1 MDRCA
6 DVTRLKRRLIALL
19 AKDEAAFAA
28 LSGRLSAAMTRAWSF
43 GVAAAFRRALEI
55 LRGMDPARFDAA
67 DEARLLAE
75 IEQEIGG
82 EAMRAALEG
91 PVITLPAAIYQA
103 EAMAAARAAGL
114 DYAFGVKD
122 EAALELLRRFDL
134 HWIGRHWDAGT
145 RAAVTGAVAEFFE
158 NGWTYETLAERLK
171 AAFDGIEARGMAYWQ
186 LTADTIAT
194 KTRELG
200 RVAGYEQAGV
210 KYLEV
215 RAHIDSRTTP
225 ICRSMHGRL
234 IRLET
239 VTRQRERYLDAIGRG
254 HMEAAKAAWPMF
266 DATMAFAGG
275 TKTLPENV
283 GLPPYHFRCRTVTV
297 AYLGVDPERFAL
309 DFGAGV
315 SDEARAT
322 IEAFSAAEHGRRAE
336 TFRRQAGAERLAW
349 DEAHLRQDLRKSA
362 VAILRHARREFGIAG
377 DDAAALQDYVRLSQ
391 RVVEMGEHLAVQVHR
406 GRLQYVFG
414 SRLMGAVAIVDWESA
429 ALRGLYGH
437 RKSPEAFDRAWT
449 ERYAREGAQIVRKET
464 KTWTSRLTRWIRWR

>member
-6 DVTRLKRRLIALL
+6 EVTRLKRRLIALL

-28 LSGRLSAAMTRAWSF
+28 LSERLSAAMTRAWSF
-43 GVAAAFRRALEI
+43 GVEAAFRRALEI
-55 LRGMDPARFDAA
+55 LRGLDPARFDAA
-67 DEARLLAE
+67 DEARLLAA
-75 IEQEIGG
+75 IEAEIGG

-103 EAMAAARAAGL
+103 EALAAARAAAGL

-122 EAALELLRRFDL
+122 EAALELARRFDL

-171 AAFDGIEARGMAYWQ
+171 AAFDGIEERGMAYWQ

-239 VTRQRERYLDAIGRG
+239 VTRQRERYLAAIERG

-297 AYLGVDPERFAL
+297 AYLGVDPEVVER
-309 DFGAGV
+309 
-315 SDEARAT
+315 EADAIERWQMAARQRETLPKRELVRLIERARM
-322 IEAFSAAEHGRRAE
+322 ARWDN
-336 TFRRQAGAERLAW
+336 LAYAM
-349 DEAHLRQDLRKSA
+349 AHVDKHRNEL
-362 VAILRHARREFGIAG
+362 
-377 DDAAALQDYVRLSQ
+377 AALMDIEPSELTLDRYNAAMDELIRRGNREIALSVR
-391 RVVEMGEHLAVQVHR
+391 R
-406 GRLQYVFG
+406 GRL
-414 SRLMGAVAIVDWESA
+414 
-429 ALRGLYGH
+429 YG
-437 RKSPEAFDRAWT
+437 EF
-449 ERYAREGAQIVRKET
+449 Y
-464 KTWTSRLTRWIRWR
+464 RLTQDGQRLTAVINLSDGKRTTLHVKRGAEGGSLKNEIFAPQGGKGVQKWLGW